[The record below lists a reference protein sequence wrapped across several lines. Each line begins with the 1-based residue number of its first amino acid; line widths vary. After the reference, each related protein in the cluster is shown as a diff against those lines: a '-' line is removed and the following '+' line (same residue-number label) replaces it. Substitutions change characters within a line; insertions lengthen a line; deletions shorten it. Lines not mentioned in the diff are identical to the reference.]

1 MHREGPS
8 SIFTI
13 YFNGQFWVGTIERIE
28 GSELSAAHVVFGA
41 EPSNER
47 ALQFVIEKW
56 GELRFSPE
64 AKTER
69 KKGIVQRGQREAAL
83 AAAKAMSSTKAQQA
97 IAKIRE
103 QNKAAAQKESAAVRR
118 GLSME
123 TLRESEQAQEQA
135 SRTLTPP
142 PSRHPSAFLFRP
154 LEDKGNEPPEAEK
167 GSPQTK
173 EHCPFRLTRRTCRA
187 TKRLPL
193 TPFAGEIA

>member
-64 AKTER
+64 VKTER
-69 KKGIVQRGQREAAL
+69 KKGSSSAGNAKPRLLPRKRCPVQRRNRPSPRYANRIKRQR
-83 AAAKAMSSTKAQQA
+83 KRKAQ
-97 IAKIRE
+97 
-103 QNKAAAQKESAAVRR
+103 
-118 GLSME
+118 
-123 TLRESEQAQEQA
+123 
-135 SRTLTPP
+135 P
-142 PSRHPSAFLFRP
+142 
-154 LEDKGNEPPEAEK
+154 
-167 GSPQTK
+167 
-173 EHCPFRLTRRTCRA
+173 
-187 TKRLPL
+187 
-193 TPFAGEIA
+193 